1 MAEKVTR
8 KQALEFAIAH
18 LDNAEVNEV
27 LNKMLES
34 ISKPRKAVTS
44 KARIANENLARKV
57 AENAPTEVTTKDVVN
72 LGIPEITTTQK
83 ASAVLRVACE
93 LGLFEKATEGK
104 KVTYKKVIEG

>member
-1 MAEKVTR
+1 MAEKITR
-8 KQALEFAIAH
+8 KQALEFAIAN
-18 LDNAEVNEV
+18 LDNTEVTEV

-57 AENAPTEVTTKDVVN
+57 AENTPDEVTTKDVVN
-72 LGIPEITTTQK
+72 LGIPEIATTQK

-93 LGLFEKATEGK
+93 LGLFEKVTEGK
-104 KVTYKKVIEG
+104 KISYKKVIEG